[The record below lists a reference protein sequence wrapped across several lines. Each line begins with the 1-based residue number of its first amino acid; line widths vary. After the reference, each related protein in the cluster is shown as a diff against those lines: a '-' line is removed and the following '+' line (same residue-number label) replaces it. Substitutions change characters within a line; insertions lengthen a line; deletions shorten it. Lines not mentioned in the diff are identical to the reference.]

1 MKAEKP
7 RHLLTAQH
15 CGQCRLLFPLDPRTS
30 EKYGTNVT
38 KLKTRFAQIE
48 ENMLLALA
56 ANHSLPNEA
65 EPGFHITRRLGYRHS
80 L

>member
-30 EKYGTNVT
+30 EKYDTNIT
-38 KLKTRFAQIE
+38 QLKTRFVQIE
-48 ENMLLALA
+48 ENMLSALA
-56 ANHSLPNEA
+56 ANQSR
-65 EPGFHITRRLGYRHS
+65 I
-80 L
+80 

>member
-38 KLKTRFAQIE
+38 QLKTRFAQIE

-56 ANHSLPNEA
+56 ANHSRIEDV
-65 EPGFHITRRLGYRHS
+65 LGT
-80 L
+80 